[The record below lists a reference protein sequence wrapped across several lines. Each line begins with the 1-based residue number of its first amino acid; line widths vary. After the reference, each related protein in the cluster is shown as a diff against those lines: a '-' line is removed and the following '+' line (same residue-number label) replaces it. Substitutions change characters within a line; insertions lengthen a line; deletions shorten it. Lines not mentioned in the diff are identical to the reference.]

1 MTGSGQ
7 QGTGVADWRYLGRYL
22 RGLRVA
28 LLGCIALAL
37 LESVSL
43 LPIAWLVRRAFDSII
58 PSRNVAGLALVGF
71 EILVLNMVS
80 SGLSLTTRFASLRT
94 TKLAITS
101 MRRDLVI
108 HCQSLPRA
116 YHDTADRGKLHTL
129 LVQETLLVDIMIN
142 ALIVNI
148 LPSLVLG
155 AALIA
160 TMAVLNLRLLALL
173 ALATPLLLLVNRRL
187 GATVKAVVDRHRD
200 AFIRFSSGVQFMLQ
214 RIDLTRYQSAEAF
227 ETRRQNES
235 IEALRLD
242 SERMAWLKAAYELA
256 QRSAVTLGGIL
267 ILVIGGLDVVM
278 GRSTMGSLMSFYV
291 ATILFGGSLQQVF
304 AAVPHVLEGRQ
315 SLAAL
320 RSFSNEDA
328 GAPYTGKLR
337 LAFEGSIELESV
349 SFGYDSR
356 GLLEKVNLLL
366 EPGSVTVV
374 VGPNGGGKTTLARL
388 ILGLYRPQSGRIL
401 ADGTPYDQLDIA
413 DLRQF
418 IAFTPQ
424 DPIIFAGTIWENLGY
439 GLDGDG
445 ATEIVAACRI
455 ALVDEFVRLL
465 PEGYETRLD
474 EDGGVL
480 SGGQRQKIAIARAL
494 ARQPRL
500 LILDEPTNHLDEES
514 IRRLLHNLR
523 SVPHRP
529 ATLMITQNPNVA
541 EAITRRYLLNGGA
554 LMPIPAANQAD
565 REERFRGISS
575 GVSGQ

>member
-1 MTGSGQ
+1 MTRSGQ
-7 QGTGVADWRYLGRYL
+7 PGTGVADWRYLGRYL
-22 RGLRVA
+22 GGLRLP

-37 LESVSL
+37 LQSVSL
-43 LPIAWLVRRAFDSII
+43 VPIAWLVRRAFDSII
-58 PSRNVAGLALVGF
+58 PSRNVAGLVLVGF
-71 EILVLNMVS
+71 EILLLNTVAT
-80 SGLSLTTRFASLRT
+80 GLALATRFASLRT

-101 MRRDLVI
+101 IRRDLVI

-173 ALATPLLLLVNRRL
+173 ALVMPLLLLVNRRL

-227 ETRRQNES
+227 ETRRQYES
-235 IEALRLD
+235 IETLRRD

-256 QRSAVTLGGIL
+256 ERSAVTLAGII

-278 GRSTMGSLMSFYV
+278 GHSSIGSLMSFYV

-320 RSFSNEDA
+320 RSFANEDT
-328 GAPYTGKLR
+328 GALYTGELR
-337 LAFEGSIELESV
+337 LAFKGSIEFESV
-349 SFGYDSR
+349 CFGYDSR
-356 GLLEKVNLLL
+356 GLLENVDLLL
-366 EPGSVTVV
+366 EAGSVTVV

-388 ILGLYRPQSGRIL
+388 ILGLYRPQRGRIL

-439 GLDGDG
+439 GLDGKG
-445 ATEIVAACRI
+445 ATEMVAACRV

-474 EDGGVL
+474 EDGGIL

-514 IRRLLHNLR
+514 IRKLLHNLG
-523 SVPHRP
+523 SMPERP
-529 ATLMITQNPNVA
+529 AILMITQNRDVA
-541 EAITRRYLLNGGA
+541 EAITRRYLLNDGV
-554 LMPIPAANQAD
+554 LVPIESANHAD
-565 REERFRGISS
+565 REQAFCVVSN
-575 GVSGQ
+575 GVSTQ

>member
-1 MTGSGQ
+1 MTRSGQ
-7 QGTGVADWRYLGRYL
+7 QGTGVADWRYLGCYL
-22 RGLRVA
+22 RGLRVP

-37 LESVSL
+37 LQSVSL

-71 EILVLNMVS
+71 EILVLNIVS
-80 SGLSLTTRFASLRT
+80 SGLALTTRFASLRT

-101 MRRDLVI
+101 MRRDLVV

-256 QRSAVTLGGIL
+256 QRSAVTLGGII

-304 AAVPHVLEGRQ
+304 TAVPHVLEGRQ

-320 RSFSNEDA
+320 RSFSDEDA
-328 GAPYTGKLR
+328 GALYTGKLR

-388 ILGLYRPQSGRIL
+388 ILGLYRPQRGRIL
-401 ADGTPYDQLDIA
+401 ADRTPYDQLDIA

-424 DPIIFAGTIWENLGY
+424 DPIIFAGTIWENLAY
-439 GLDGDG
+439 GLDGEG

-523 SVPHRP
+523 SVPNRP

-541 EAITRRYLLNGGA
+541 EGITRRYLLNDGA
-554 LMPIPAANQAD
+554 LMPIPVANQAD
-565 REERFRGISS
+565 REQRFCRISS